1 MGCCCCKKKPNPH
14 VVATEEEEPQENK
27 FQNRQ
32 WIPKVINRKE
42 RHAIP
47 AGVFNVKLSD
57 DEKECFITGAAFL
70 PNGDIFIV
78 DQSNKKLK
86 LFSPKFQFKTSVQ
99 LPSNPFSVCTN
110 SKFPYAYVTFP
121 NSNRVR
127 KVECMK
133 NDMKRT
139 DTFHTVGKCTAICSN
154 KFGGLAVV
162 VNVAGNLWQIQL
174 LNSAGEL
181 QKRVHGEG
189 LFLYPEHM
197 TITRD
202 LNLVI
207 SDKGTNTL
215 YYITPDGYVIFA
227 YAENLRSPLAVFTDK
242 KGYIYVATPE
252 RVIQLNELGEK
263 IQYLL
268 SKVEI
273 GFPPDCLAYKERD
286 ETLLVAGKCDKVKLY
301 KLK

>member
-1 MGCCCCKKKPNPH
+1 MGCCCSKKQL
-14 VVATEEEEPQENK
+14 ATEEYETEQPPEIPV
-27 FQNRQ
+27 QNRE

-42 RHAIP
+42 RHALP
-47 AGVFNVKLSD
+47 LGVFSVKLSD
-57 DEKECFITGAAFL
+57 DDKECFITGAAFL
-70 PNGDIFIV
+70 PNGCIFIV
-78 DQSNKKLK
+78 DQNNKKIK
-86 LFSPKFQFKTSVQ
+86 LYNSSCQFQTSVQ
-99 LPSNPFSVCTN
+99 LPSNPFSVCTIG
-110 SKFPYAYVTFP
+110 KLPYAYVTFP

-139 DTFHTVGKCTAICSN
+139 DTFHTVGKCTAISSN
-154 KFGGLAVV
+154 KFGGLALA
-162 VNVAGNLWQIQL
+162 VNVGANQWQIQL
-174 LNSAGEL
+174 LNSSGEV

-189 LFLYPEHM
+189 LFLDPQHIA
-197 TITRD
+197 ITRD

-227 YAENLRSPLAVFTDK
+227 YADNLRCPLDVFTDK
-242 KGYIYVATPE
+242 KGYIYVGTPE

-263 IQYLL
+263 VQYLL

-273 GFPPDCLAYKERD
+273 GFAPECLAYREND
-286 ETLLVAGKCDKVKLY
+286 ETLLVAGKSDKVKLY
-301 KLK
+301 RLK

>member
-1 MGCCCCKKKPNPH
+1 MGCCCSKKT
-14 VVATEEEEPQENK
+14 VQTEYIEEELPSENA

-47 AGVFNVKLSD
+47 AGMFSVKVSD
-57 DEKECFITGAAFL
+57 DEKECYITGAAFL

-78 DQSNKKLK
+78 DQNNKKLK
-86 LFSPKFQFKTSVQ
+86 LFNQKFHFKTSVQ
-99 LPSNPFSVCTN
+99 LPSNPYSVCTVG
-110 SKFPYAYVTFP
+110 KFPYAYVTFP
-121 NSNRVR
+121 HSNRVR
-127 KVECMK
+127 KVECTK

-139 DTFHTVGKCTAICSN
+139 DTFHTVGKCTAISSN
-154 KFGGLAVV
+154 KFGGLALA
-162 VNVAGNLWQIQL
+162 VNVAGNQWQIHL
-174 LNSAGEL
+174 LNSAGEV

-189 LFLYPEHM
+189 LFLDPQHL

-215 YYITPDGYVIFA
+215 YYITPDGYVAFA
-227 YAENLRSPLAVFTDK
+227 YAENLRCPLDVFTDK
-242 KGYIYVATPE
+242 MGYIYVGTPE
-252 RVIQLNELGEK
+252 RIIQLNELGEK

-273 GFPPDCLAYKERD
+273 GFAPDCLRYREKD
-286 ETLLVAGKCDKVKLY
+286 ETLLVAGKFDKVKLY